1 MKLAALIPFIF
12 LSIFVISVLSSPA
25 LAYYDLNVSDDS
37 YVREDYANSNYAYDT
52 SFGVQGLVNYLNR
65 AYVAVDLSSIPVGQ
79 TVINAT
85 LFLKNN
91 GGAFPSNPL
100 TYPQHNNTSIL
111 AYNTTYFNE
120 TNITWNNMPSED
132 TFQDNVSN
140 AGYYYAWQPFDITE
154 AVKTAYDNSQSVYI
168 ELKYANETYTD
179 QINWIWKSKQYV
191 NENPYLRVYT
201 ADETGCSGY
210 DNGAWCNE
218 YDLRRP
224 CCYSE
229 TIGDYLFM
237 EPPQCTFDTS
247 NCYDL
252 YGEVPNM
259 MEDLGTD
266 FTVYNSSV
274 DGCIQEY
281 SACPSGYLCSQFYN
295 SETHLFE
302 GKVSCYGT
310 STGEWVY
317 YNESGDAFNGTEYI
331 ESYSTCDTF
340 NAWIYNNSWSCRING
355 CQWCPLALTCIGTEG
370 DCSSLITSS
379 NCTNSSTVCYN
390 QYCNIVSCT
399 TNNIQTWA
407 QSFNRGTGVPI
418 ASEILAFVLALGFG
432 MFIFLKTKSKTLETF
447 LVPFLSIVT
456 IFCLPGIEFI
466 PVWVLLLEAMMIFV
480 LVFFKVKG

>member
-25 LAYYDLNVSDDS
+25 LAYYDLNATDD
-37 YVREDYANSNYAYDT
+37 AYTRSFEPAKNFGT
-52 SFGVQGLVNYLNR
+52 SVAATISQSINWYITGGVQYGFIAFDMTEISYSETISNASLSLSVHSFD
-65 AYVAVDLSSIPVGQ
+65 AYNISV
-79 TVINAT
+79 
-85 LFLKNN
+85 
-91 GGAFPSNPL
+91 
-100 TYPQHNNTSIL
+100 
-111 AYNTTYFNE
+111 YNTTYFSE
-120 TNITWNNMPSED
+120 TNITYNNQPLND
-132 TFQDNVSN
+132 TLQINYLLGSQN
-140 AGYYYAWQPFDITE
+140 E
-154 AVKTAYDNSQSVYI
+154 ATYDYVVLDVTTSAQSAHENNETLYLMIRPTDLEQNTTIYDNAWWSK
-168 ELKYANETYTD
+168 ELGVHY
-179 QINWIWKSKQYV
+179 
-191 NENPYLRVYT
+191 PYLRIDT
-201 ADETGCSGY
+201 LSGEGCSSY
-210 DNGAWCNE
+210 DDGSWCDD

-229 TIGDYLFM
+229 TISDYLFM

-259 MEDLGTD
+259 VEDLGTG

-274 DGCIQEY
+274 ESCIQEY
-281 SACPSGYLCSQFYN
+281 SSCPAGYLCSQFYN

-310 STGEWVY
+310 ATGEWVY

-340 NAWIYNNSWSCRING
+340 NAWIYNNSWSCRIND